1 MIAAPD
7 HLHAS
12 LALAC
17 LEVGK
22 PAFVEKPLAT
32 QIDQAKKVV
41 EAEVLYGSRMI
52 QLGFMRQYDP
62 PHVDAKLAVD
72 SGDLGARLVF
82 RGVHRFA
89 LHEGPRTV
97 DELMVNSMIH
107 DFHSA
112 RWMMEDEVN
121 RVFAQ
126 VLPDTA
132 QSPGTARLGL
142 VQLQFQ
148 KGTLG
153 FLEWNSSAR
162 YGYEVEVE
170 IICDAGTVT
179 TNFMESPYVK
189 RDSLKSQRVT
199 EHWRKR
205 FEVAYRL
212 EIVDWIQRLCC
223 GRLTGPSVWDGYMSM
238 LMAQACIDSAL
249 KEMPV
254 EVPKPARPKLY
265 C

>member
-1 MIAAPD
+1 MNTPIRVGVLGIGDMGSHHVKNLANERIAGAKLAALMDPEVSRLQQIGKETGASLLFEDSKSLLQHPEVDALLIAAPD

-22 PAFVEKPLAT
+22 PAFVEKLLAT
-32 QIDQAKKVV
+32 QIGQAKKVV

-142 VQLQFQ
+142 V
-148 KGTLG
+148 
-153 FLEWNSSAR
+153 
-162 YGYEVEVE
+162 
-170 IICDAGTVT
+170 
-179 TNFMESPYVK
+179 
-189 RDSLKSQRVT
+189 
-199 EHWRKR
+199 
-205 FEVAYRL
+205 
-212 EIVDWIQRLCC
+212 
-223 GRLTGPSVWDGYMSM
+223 
-238 LMAQACIDSAL
+238 
-249 KEMPV
+249 
-254 EVPKPARPKLY
+254 
-265 C
+265 